1 MSDAEWGPGSAV
13 RLLRLISWPYLKKHA
28 VRSLLTVVG
37 IVLGVAVFVAMHT
50 ANQAVFFA
58 FERTV
63 DRIAGASQ
71 LQVTAGEAGF
81 PEEVLERVQG
91 LPDVAVAVPVIEAP
105 AGTRIAGQGNILI
118 LGVDMT
124 GDRSLR
130 EYDLESGDEA
140 VIDDPLVFL
149 AQPDSIIITNEFA
162 SRNGLRVG
170 DRLTLSTMIG
180 DKPFTVRGIMRSGGL
195 TSAFGGN
202 LAIMDIYAAQQVFG
216 RGRRFD
222 RIDLKLRE
230 GVAVEIGQAAIAK
243 ELGVGYDVQPPASR
257 GQQLESTLAVYAI
270 SMNVSSVFALFIGMF
285 IIYNSFSIAVTQ
297 RRSEI
302 GILRA
307 LGAPRRQIRNLFLIE
322 SAVSGLLGSIAGIAL
337 GIVMARG
344 MVGSISNMLEGI
356 YGVAERAE
364 EVSADPRL
372 LGAAIA
378 IGIVTSMIAAW
389 LPARNASRVDPV
401 HALQKGKYQVLTAG
415 ENRARRLTAAVLMA
429 AAIVMLWLGASIW
442 FYAGYTLIILAA
454 LMLVPTV
461 ALWFA
466 RALRPVLK
474 WLRPVEGALAADSLI
489 QSPRRTSGAVAA
501 LMLSL
506 GQVIGLG
513 GIGRESYNSI
523 VEWLNTAL
531 NPDLFVSGS
540 PNLSDRTFRFP
551 KALAPSITAI
561 PGVADVQ
568 HVRSLRVQIDGGP
581 VMLIAIEAASFE
593 RRGHRPTVSEDPR
606 GMYTLAKAG
615 QGIIVSDNF
624 ARLHNKEVGNPVEV
638 PTPGGL
644 LTIPIAGIITD
655 WSDQQGS
662 IFLDRA
668 VYERYWKD
676 DTVNVFRVYVNP
688 GTDPQTVRQR
698 ILERLSPSHPRLLVL
713 TNAEVRSW
721 VLKLTD
727 QWLQLTYSQVFIA
740 VLVAIL
746 GIVNTLTVSII
757 DRKRELG
764 VLRAV
769 GGFRRQIRQTVWMEA
784 VAIGLVGLAL
794 GLLFGAANLYFLLE
808 ITGRDLSGMRLPYRF
823 PFSIAAMLLPT
834 ILAAAFFSALWP
846 AESAVRA
853 SLVEALEY
861 E

>member
-1 MSDAEWGPGSAV
+1 M
-13 RLLRLISWPYLKKHA
+13 RLLRLISWPYLRKHA

-63 DRIAGASQ
+63 DRIAGAAQ
-71 LQVTAGEAGF
+71 LQITAGEAGF
-81 PEEVLERVQG
+81 PEELLERVQAI
-91 LPDVAVAVPVIEAP
+91 PDVQVAVPVIEAP
-105 AGTRIAGQGNILI
+105 AGTNLAGQGNILI

-140 VIDDPLVFL
+140 VVDDPLVFL

-162 SRNGLRVG
+162 GRNNLRVG

-180 DKPFTVRGIMRSGGL
+180 NRPFTVRGIMRSGGL

-222 RIDLKLRE
+222 RIDLKLTE
-230 GVAVEIGQAAIAK
+230 GTPVEDGRASIRK
-243 ELGVGYDVQPPASR
+243 VLGVGFDVEQPASR

-322 SAVSGLLGSIAGIAL
+322 SAASGLIGSIAGIAV
-337 GIVMARG
+337 GIFMARG

-378 IGIVTSMIAAW
+378 IGVVTSMIAAW
-389 LPARNASRVDPV
+389 LPARSASRVDPV
-401 HALQKGKYQVLTAG
+401 QALQKGKYQVLTAG
-415 ENRARRLTAAVLMA
+415 ENRARRLTAAGLMA
-429 AAIVMLWLGASIW
+429 TAVVMLWVGSSIW
-442 FYAGYTLIILAA
+442 FYTGYVLIIVAA
-454 LMLVPTV
+454 LLLVPTA

-466 RALRPVLK
+466 QVLRPVLK

-523 VEWLNTAL
+523 VDWLDTAL
-531 NPDLFVSGS
+531 NPDLFISGS
-540 PNLSDRTFRFP
+540 QNLSDRTFRFP
-551 KALAPSITAI
+551 KALGQSITAI
-561 PGVADVQ
+561 PGVEDVQ
-568 HVRSLRVQIDGGP
+568 HVRSLRVNVGGSP
-581 VMLIAIEAASFE
+581 VMMIAIDAASFE
-593 RRGHRPTVSEDPR
+593 RRSSRAVVAEAPGGMYALAKTGRGLIVSE
-606 GMYTLAKAG
+606 
-615 QGIIVSDNF
+615 NF
-624 ARLHNKEVGNPVEV
+624 ARLQHKQVGDRVEI
-638 PTPGGL
+638 PTPDGL
-644 LTIPIAGIITD
+644 LTIPISGIISD
-655 WSDQQGS
+655 WSDQQGAM
-662 IFLDRA
+662 FLDRA
-668 VYERYWKD
+668 VYEQYWKD
-676 DTVNVFRVYVNP
+676 DTVNVFRVYVTP

-698 ILERLSPSHPRLLVL
+698 LLERLSPDHPRLLVL

-769 GGFRRQIRQTVWMEA
+769 GGLRRQIRQTVWMEA
-784 VAIGLVGLAL
+784 VAIGLVGLTL
-794 GLLFGAANLYFLLE
+794 GLLFGAANLYFLLQ
-808 ITGRDLSGMRLPYRF
+808 ITGRDLSGMHLPYRY
-823 PFSIAAMLLPT
+823 PVSIAAILFPT

-846 AESAVRA
+846 AESAVRT

>member
-1 MSDAEWGPGSAV
+1 MSGKSSM
-13 RLLRLISWPYLKKHA
+13 RLLRLISWPYLRKHA

-63 DRIAGASQ
+63 DRIAGAAQ
-71 LQVTAGEAGF
+71 LQITAGEAGF
-81 PEEVLERVQG
+81 PEEVLESVQNI
-91 LPDVAVAVPVIEAP
+91 PDVEVAVPVIEAA
-105 AGTRIAGQGNILI
+105 AGTRLQGQGNILI

-130 EYDLESGDEA
+130 EYDLESGEEA

-149 AQPDSIIITNEFA
+149 AQPDSIIITREFA
-162 SRNGLRVG
+162 GRNGLTVG
-170 DRLTLSTMIG
+170 SKLTLSTMAG
-180 DKPFTVRGIMRSGGL
+180 DKAFTVRGIMRSGGL

-202 LAIMDIYAAQQVFG
+202 LAVMDIYAAQQVFG

-222 RIDLKLRE
+222 RIDVKLKE
-230 GVAVEIGQAAIAK
+230 GVPIEQGRAALRK
-243 ELGVGYDVQPPASR
+243 PLGVGFDVESPSAR

-297 RRSEI
+297 RRGEI

-307 LGAPRRQIRNLFLIE
+307 LGASRHQIRNLFLVE
-322 SAVSGLLGSIAGIAL
+322 SAVSGLLGSIAGMAL
-337 GIVMARG
+337 GIVGARA
-344 MVGSISNMLEGI
+344 MVGTISGMLEGI

-372 LGAAIA
+372 LGSALA
-378 IGIVTSMIAAW
+378 IGVATSMIAAW

-401 HALQKGKYQVLTAG
+401 QALQKGRSQVLSAG
-415 ENRARRLTAAVLMA
+415 ENRVRRLTAAGLMGA
-429 AAIVMLWLGASIW
+429 AVVCLLIGQSIW
-442 FYAGYTLIILAA
+442 FYAGYA
-454 LMLVPTV
+454 LVIVSALLLVPTA
-461 ALWFA
+461 ALWCS
-466 RALRPVLK
+466 RALRPLLK
-474 WLRPVEGALAADSLI
+474 WIRPVEGSLAADSLI

-513 GIGRESYNSI
+513 GIGRESYRSI
-523 VEWLNTAL
+523 VDWLDTAL

-540 PNLSDRTFRFP
+540 QNLSDRTFRFP
-551 KALAPSITAI
+551 KSLGAGIAAV
-561 PGVADVQ
+561 PGVDDVQ
-568 HVRSLRVQIDGGP
+568 AVRSLRVNVRGTPVLLIVIDT
-581 VMLIAIEAASFE
+581 ESFE
-593 RRGHRPTVSEDPR
+593 RRGRRATVAEDSR
-606 GMYTLAKAG
+606 GMYALAKTG
-615 QGIIVSDNF
+615 QGVIVSDNF
-624 ARLHNKEVGNPVEV
+624 ARLQRMTLGDTVEI
-638 PTPGGL
+638 PSPNGL
-644 LTIPIAGIITD
+644 LRLPIAGIMLD

-662 IFLDRA
+662 IVLDRA
-668 VYERYWKD
+668 VFERYWGD
-676 DTVNVFRVYVNP
+676 DTINVFRVYVEP
-688 GTDPQTVRQR
+688 GTDPMAVRQR
-698 ILERLSPSHPRLLVL
+698 ILERVGADQPRLLVL
-713 TNAEVRSW
+713 TNAEVRRW
-721 VLKLTD
+721 ILELTG
-727 QWLQLTYSQVFIA
+727 QWLQLTYIQVFIA
-740 VLVAIL
+740 VIVAIL

-769 GGFRRQIRQTVWMEA
+769 GGFRRQIRQTIWMEA
-784 VAIGLVGLAL
+784 IAIGVIGLAL
-794 GLLFGAANLYFLLE
+794 GLLFGAANLDFLLQ
-808 ITGRDLSGMRLPYRF
+808 ITGRDLSGMYLPYRF
-823 PFSIAAMLLPT
+823 PVQIALFLVPT
-834 ILAAAFFSALWP
+834 ILAAALFSAIWP
-846 AESAVRA
+846 AESAVRT

>member
-1 MSDAEWGPGSAV
+1 M

-28 VRSLLTVVG
+28 VRSLLTVIG

-50 ANQAVFFA
+50 ANEAVFFA

-63 DRIAGASQ
+63 DRIAGAAQ
-71 LQVTAGEAGF
+71 LQITSGEAGF
-81 PEEVLERVQG
+81 PEDVLERVQAI
-91 LPDVAVAVPVIEAP
+91 PDVLVAVPVIEAP
-105 AGTRIAGQGNILI
+105 AGTTLPGQGNILI

-140 VIDDPLVFL
+140 VVDDPLVFL
-149 AQPDSIIITNEFA
+149 AQPDSIILTNEFA
-162 SRNGLRVG
+162 ARNELRVG
-170 DRLTLSTMIG
+170 DRLSVSTMVG
-180 DKPFTVRGIMRSGGL
+180 DKAFTVRGIMRSGGL

-202 LAIMDIYAAQQVFG
+202 LAVMDIYAAQQVFG

-230 GVAVEIGQAAIAK
+230 GLAVEDGRASIENA
-243 ELGVGYDVQPPASR
+243 LGVGFDVEPPASR

-270 SMNVSSVFALFIGMF
+270 SMNISSVFALFIGMF
-285 IIYNSFSIAVTQ
+285 IIYNSFAIAVTQ

-322 SAVSGLLGSIAGIAL
+322 SAASGLLGSIAGIAL

-378 IGIVTSMIAAW
+378 IGIATSMIAAW
-389 LPARNASRVDPV
+389 LPARSAARVDPV
-401 HALQKGKYQVLTAG
+401 QALQKGKYQVLTAG
-415 ENRARRLTAAVLMA
+415 ENRARRLTSAALMA
-429 AAIVMLWLGASIW
+429 AALVSLWIGTSFW
-442 FYAGYTLIILAA
+442 FYAGYTLIVVAA
-454 LMLVPTV
+454 LLLVPTI

-466 RALRPVLK
+466 RALRPLLK

-506 GQVIGLG
+506 GQVIALG

-523 VEWLNTAL
+523 VNWLDTAL
-531 NPDLFVSGS
+531 NPDLFVAGS
-540 PNLSDRTFRFP
+540 QNLSDRTFRFP
-551 KALAPSITAI
+551 KSLGDAIGEI
-561 PGVADVQ
+561 PGVEDFQ
-568 HVRSLRVQIDGGP
+568 TVRSFRMSVGDMPI
-581 VMLIAIEAASFE
+581 MLIIIDTASFE
-593 RRGHRPTVSEDPR
+593 RRGHRPLVAEDPR
-606 GMYTLAKAG
+606 GMYNLAKAG
-615 QGIIVSDNF
+615 EGVIVSDNF
-624 ARLHNKEVGNPVEV
+624 ARLQGRSIGDRVDLA
-638 PTPGGL
+638 TPGGL
-644 LTIPIAGIITD
+644 LSLPISGIITD

-662 IFLDRA
+662 VFLDRA
-668 VYERYWKD
+668 VYERYWQD
-676 DTVNVFRVYVNP
+676 DTVNVVRVYVSE
-688 GTDPQTVRQR
+688 GTDPMTVRQR
-698 ILERLSPSHPRLLVL
+698 ILERLAPSYPRLLVF

-784 VAIGLVGLAL
+784 VAIGVVGLAL
-794 GLLFGAANLYFLLE
+794 GLLFGAANLYFLLQ
-808 ITGRDLSGMRLPYRF
+808 ITGRDLSGMYLPYRF
-823 PFSIAAMLLPT
+823 PFSIAMMLLPT

-846 AESAVRA
+846 AESAVRT

>member
-1 MSDAEWGPGSAV
+1 VP
-13 RLLRLISWPYLKKHA
+13 LLRLISWPYLKKHA

-63 DRIAGASQ
+63 DRIAGAAQ
-71 LQVTAGEAGF
+71 LQVSAGEAGF
-81 PEEVLERVQG
+81 PEDVLERVQS
-91 LPDVAVAVPVIEAP
+91 LAEVQVAVPVIEAP
-105 AGTRIAGQGNILI
+105 AGTKLAGQGNILI

-140 VIDDPLVFL
+140 IVDDPLVFL
-149 AQPDSIIITNEFA
+149 AQPDSIIITSEFA
-162 SRNGLRVG
+162 ARNSLAVG

-180 DKPFTVRGIMRSGGL
+180 DRAFTVRGIMRSGGL

-202 LAIMDIYAAQQVFG
+202 LAVMDIYAAQLVFG

-222 RIDLKLRE
+222 RVDLKLRD
-230 GVAVEIGQAAIAK
+230 GLAVEDGRAAVQKA
-243 ELGVGYDVQPPASR
+243 LGVGFSVEPPASR

-307 LGAPRRQIRNLFLIE
+307 LGAPRHQIRNLFLVE
-322 SAVSGLLGSIAGIAL
+322 SAVGGLFGSVAGIAL
-337 GIVMARG
+337 GMFMARA

-372 LGAAIA
+372 LTAAMA
-378 IGIVTSMIAAW
+378 IGVATSMLAAW
-389 LPARNASRVDPV
+389 LPARSAARVDPV
-401 HALQKGKYQVLTAG
+401 QALQKGKYQVLTAG
-415 ENRARRLTAAVLMA
+415 ENRARRGVAAIFMLA
-429 AAIVMLWLGASIW
+429 AAIALWRGTSIW
-442 FYAGYTLIILAA
+442 FYAGYVLIVVAA
-454 LMLVPTV
+454 LLLVPTA
-461 ALWFA
+461 ALWFS
-466 RALRPVLK
+466 RGLRPVLK

-523 VEWLNTAL
+523 VDWLNTAL

-540 PNLSDRTFRFP
+540 QNLSDRTFRFP
-551 KALAPSITAI
+551 EALKGAILDTA
-561 PGVADVQ
+561 GVEDVQ
-568 HVRSLRVQIDGGP
+568 AVRSLRMNVGGTP
-581 VMLIAIEAASFE
+581 VMLIVIDAASFE
-593 RRGHRPTVSEDPR
+593 RRGHRPTVEEDPR
-606 GMYTLAKAG
+606 GMYPLARAG
-615 QGIIVSDNF
+615 QGVIVSDNF
-624 ARLHNKEVGNPVEV
+624 ARLQKKRLGDRVELAA
-638 PTPGGL
+638 PAGL
-644 LTIPIAGIITD
+644 LSLPVVGIITD

-662 IFLDRA
+662 VFLDRS
-668 VYERYWKD
+668 VYEQYWKD
-676 DTVNVFRVYVNP
+676 DTANVFRVYVAP

-698 ILERLSPSHPRLLVL
+698 ILEKLSPAHPRLLVL

-721 VLKLTD
+721 ILQLTD

-740 VLVAIL
+740 VIVAIL

-769 GGFRRQIRQTVWMEA
+769 GGFRRQIRQTIWMEA
-784 VAIGLVGLAL
+784 VAIAVVGLAL
-794 GLLFGAANLYFLLE
+794 GLLFGAANLYFLLQ
-808 ITGRDLSGMRLPYRF
+808 ITSRDLSGMYLPYRF
-823 PFSIAAMLLPT
+823 PVGIALMLLPT
-834 ILAAAFFSALWP
+834 ILGAALLSALWP
-846 AESAVRA
+846 AESAVRT